1 MIYFATINILLS
13 SSTFCYQFYN
23 YYCKINDF
31 TNNNNRHCRCYF
43 FHTLFCFL
51 RLRREALKIKAVIIC
66 TTIADSFAEGDSKND
81 EIIPELLSEWF
92 ITFCHEITEKEDLH
106 KWVAMSY
113 FNSLNYHRYLCYF
126 PPPVM
131 SVTCPSEYHY
141 EYASLPCS
149 RCHRWHCCRRRRRCV
164 SNLIFVERMSDEKL
178 STILS
183 SEKNVVY

>member
-1 MIYFATINILLS
+1 MIYFATINILLSSS

-31 TNNNNRHCRCYF
+31 TNNNNRHCLCYF

-131 SVTCPSEYHY
+131 SVTCSLLVLPSITTSMLLCL
-141 EYASLPCS
+141 ALA
-149 RCHRWHCCRRRRRCV
+149 V
-164 SNLIFVERMSDEKL
+164 IVG
-178 STILS
+178 I
-183 SEKNVVY
+183 VVVVVVVAFRI